1 MKTKKHF
8 LSLLTAAVT
17 AVSSVSVAAT
27 ANYTAVMQSKE
38 AVSVEA
44 EESNEINETAET
56 QPIITTAVTTEP
68 VSAPTVPNPATTT
81 TAVTTTK
88 TETVKG
94 TYEMLEYVQY
104 NSYIE
109 ISDCDISAT
118 EVVIPSEINGLPV
131 KSIGQYAFKNCSL
144 LENVEIQEG
153 VTRIWFSAFE
163 NSGIKNISLPKSLIY
178 IEGSAFKDCEN
189 LEEIILP
196 SELERI
202 EHYAFKNC
210 TSLKEI
216 TLSEKLAS
224 IGTDVFIGCNNFE
237 KFTVPEANENYSAVN
252 GVLFSKDGTE
262 LILYPNNHAESYTV
276 PAKCIK
282 ISEKAF
288 FDTNI
293 TELNVSENVT
303 SIGAEAFSNCQ
314 KLKSINL
321 PNGITEFPCEK
332 ATYGG
337 GAITYGNGF
346 FEGCTSLEAV
356 KIPESVTSIDD
367 KAFYNCTALKE
378 IVIPDSVTEIGGSV
392 FAGCTSL
399 ESVIFPEDLKGKFT
413 YVAAIIM
420 LPVIQEGCVITG
432 GGFGEYFRFDSFF
445 KNCESLK
452 EIVVP
457 AGITYIE
464 EAAFEGCTS
473 LEKVTVLN
481 PDCVIDMIPD
491 NGENTVIY
499 GYSNST
505 AQAYA
510 EANNITFT
518 ALDKEPVTTTAVT
531 TSVPMTSMTS
541 RTIITSISTKTPC
554 GNGDGI
560 VTTRTTAATTTAATA
575 NSTTATVS
583 TIMIQPTMTY
593 TTSTPQTTGTS
604 VSTEVSPVII
614 VGDANGDNELS
625 VSDAAFIARTLARR
639 EKIDIKKN
647 PAADYNG
654 DGKVNVSDAAAI
666 ARALAKAKNNL

>member
-8 LSLLTAAVT
+8 LSLLTAFLT
-17 AVSSVSVAAT
+17 AVSAISVTTTV
-27 ANYTAVMQSKE
+27 NYSGIVQGEE
-38 AVSVEA
+38 AVAVEA
-44 EESNEINETAET
+44 EESNEINEAAET
-56 QPIITTAVTTEP
+56 QPIITAAVMTEP
-68 VSAPTVPNPATTT
+68 VSAPTVPNPVTTT
-81 TAVTTTK
+81 TAAATTK

-131 KSIGQYAFKNCSL
+131 KSIGQYAFMDCSL

-189 LEEIILP
+189 LEKIVLP

-237 KFTVPEANENYSAVN
+237 KFTVPEANENYSAVD

-303 SIGAEAFSNCQ
+303 SIGSEAFSHCQ
-314 KLKSINL
+314 KLKSIKL

-337 GAITYGNGF
+337 GAIAYGNGF
-346 FEGCTSLEAV
+346 FEGCTSLESV
-356 KIPESVTSIDD
+356 EIPESVTSIDD
-367 KAFYNCTALKE
+367 KAFYGCTTLKE

-399 ESVIFPEDLKGKFT
+399 ESVTFPQNIKGKFT
-413 YVAAIIM
+413 YVADIIM
-420 LPVIQEGCVITG
+420 LPLIQEGCVITG
-432 GGFGEYFRFDSFF
+432 GGFDEYFRFDSFF

-491 NGENTVIY
+491 NGEKTVIY
-499 GYSNST
+499 GYNNST

-518 ALDKEPVTTTAVT
+518 VLDKEPVTTTAVT
-531 TSVPMTSMTS
+531 TSVPMTS
-541 RTIITSISTKTPC
+541 RTITSISTKTPC
-554 GNGDGI
+554 GDGDGI

-583 TIMIQPTMTY
+583 TITIQPTMTY
-593 TTSTPQTTGTS
+593 TTSIPQTTGTS

-614 VGDANGDNELS
+614 VGDANGDDELS
-625 VSDAAFIARTLARR
+625 ISDAAFIARTLAKR
-639 EKIDIKKN
+639 EIIDIKKN
-647 PAADYNG
+647 PTADYNG
-654 DGKVNVSDAAAI
+654 DGKITVSDAAAI
-666 ARALAKAKNNL
+666 ARFLAKAEK